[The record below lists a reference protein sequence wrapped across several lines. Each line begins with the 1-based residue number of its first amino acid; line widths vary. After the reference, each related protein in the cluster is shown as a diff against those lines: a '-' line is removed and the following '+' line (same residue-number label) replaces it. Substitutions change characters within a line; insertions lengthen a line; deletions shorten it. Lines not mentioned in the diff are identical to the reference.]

1 MERKIKSSL
10 DQIVSRLLTVDPYR
24 IVLFGSLAS
33 GMEKAES
40 DIDLLVILD
49 SETISQTYEE
59 RIKKKLTVRNSI
71 REINKQI
78 PIDLLV
84 YTKAE
89 YDLLQK
95 HGISFLKGIENSG
108 RTLYEKPTGRE
119 ATERT
124 IPKDVL
130 SR

>member
-1 MERKIKSSL
+1 MERKINSSL

-24 IVLFGSLAS
+24 IVLFGSLAA

-40 DIDLLVILD
+40 DMDLLVILD

-59 RIKKKLTVRNSI
+59 RRMKKKLIVRNSI

-89 YDLLQK
+89 YNLLQK
-95 HGISFLKGIENSG
+95 HGTSFLKGIESSG
-108 RTLYEKPTGRE
+108 RTLYEKP
-119 ATERT
+119 
-124 IPKDVL
+124 
-130 SR
+130 S